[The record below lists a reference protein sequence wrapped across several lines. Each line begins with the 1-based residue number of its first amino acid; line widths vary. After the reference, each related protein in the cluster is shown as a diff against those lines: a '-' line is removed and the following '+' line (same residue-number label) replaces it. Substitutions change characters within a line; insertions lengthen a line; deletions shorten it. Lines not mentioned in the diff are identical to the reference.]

1 MIDKETFNKYF
12 IPEKVSLPR
21 KQSEFI
27 ALSPEYYENNI
38 YKQISINYDKVYL
51 EILKKV
57 FELINIT
64 LYDNNGVVKNIDELF
79 FELNSKGYSI
89 KTSPNRITLYY
100 YGFEH
105 LSVLLETKFL
115 KTDNGIKAEIIYK
128 FE

>member
-64 LYDNNGVVKNIDELF
+64 LYDNNGEVKNIDELF
-79 FELNSKGYSI
+79 F
-89 KTSPNRITLYY
+89 
-100 YGFEH
+100 
-105 LSVLLETKFL
+105 
-115 KTDNGIKAEIIYK
+115 
-128 FE
+128 

>member
-12 IPEKVSLPR
+12 IPEKISLPR

-57 FELINIT
+57 FELINTT
-64 LYDNNGVVKNIDELF
+64 LYDNNGEVKNIDELF
-79 FELNSKGYSI
+79 FELDPKGYSI

-100 YGFEH
+100 YGIEH
-105 LSVLLETKFL
+105 LSVFLGTKFS

>member
-1 MIDKETFNKYF
+1 MIDKEAFNKYF
-12 IPEKVSLPR
+12 IPEKLSLPR

-105 LSVLLETKFL
+105 LSILLETKFS
-115 KTDNGIKAEIIYK
+115 KTDNDIKAEIIYK

>member
-27 ALSPEYYENNI
+27 ALTPEYYENNI

-64 LYDNNGVVKNIDELF
+64 LYDNNGAVKNIDELF

-89 KTSPNRITLYY
+89 KTSPNRITLYH

-105 LSVLLETKFL
+105 LSVLLETKFS
-115 KTDNGIKAEIIYK
+115 KTDNDIKAEIIYK

>member
-64 LYDNNGVVKNIDELF
+64 LYDNNGAVKNIDELF

-89 KTSPNRITLYY
+89 KASPNRITLYY

-105 LSVLLETKFL
+105 LSVFLETKFS
-115 KTDNGIKAEIIYK
+115 KTDNDIKAEIIYK

>member
-12 IPEKVSLPR
+12 IPEKISLPR

-57 FELINIT
+57 FELINTT
-64 LYDNNGVVKNIDELF
+64 LYDNNGEVKNIDELF
-79 FELNSKGYSI
+79 FELDPKGYSI

-100 YGFEH
+100 YGIEH
-105 LSVLLETKFL
+105 LSVFLETKFS

>member
-1 MIDKETFNKYF
+1 MIDKETLNKYF

-64 LYDNNGVVKNIDELF
+64 LYDNNGAVKNIDELF

-105 LSVLLETKFL
+105 LSVLLETKFS
-115 KTDNGIKAEIIYK
+115 KTDNDIKAEIIYK

>member
-12 IPEKVSLPR
+12 IPEKLSLPR

-64 LYDNNGVVKNIDELF
+64 LYDNNGAAKNIDELF

-100 YGFEH
+100 HGIEH
-105 LSVLLETKFL
+105 LSVLLEIKFL
-115 KTDNGIKAEIIYK
+115 KTNNGIKAEIIYK